1 MGKFLKKIAIIL
13 VVMAIVIGISKIAYK
28 VNMSTYETRADE
40 RINKVIQ
47 LQGAS
52 LESAKVVVDG
62 YDSKN
67 GCWYKR
73 IVFDDDPE
81 INYDYEYNKSD
92 NEVRIWRA
100 DGNVSLD
107 LSDKEAKYP
116 EYDVI
121 FEKDQ
126 VKEIIERNY

>member
-1 MGKFLKKIAIIL
+1 MGKIFKKIAIIL
-13 VVMAIVIGISKIAYK
+13 VVMVIVIEISKMAYK
-28 VNMSTYETRADE
+28 VNMSIYEKRADE

-67 GCWYKR
+67 ECWHKR

-100 DGNVSLD
+100 YGNGSLD
-107 LSDKEAKYP
+107 LYNKEAKYP

-121 FEKDQ
+121 FKKDQ
-126 VKEIIERNY
+126 IKEIIER